1 MTELITEERAD
12 ELTFPATLPVLPLKD
27 TVVFPGFPTPLAIG
41 QERSIKLVEDVV
53 SGDRV
58 LALVTV
64 KNEEAEQPGSDDL
77 YRVGTAAVIHKMI
90 KVPDGT
96 LRILVEGTRRVGLD
110 HVVQEDPYLVGEF
123 AELPDEL
130 EESKEVEALTRNVQ
144 NLFGRVIGLVP
155 YLPEEL
161 QIAAANVE
169 EPSALCNLVASTL
182 RLKTEEKQALLEQ
195 PDVEVRLREIS
206 TILNRELEVFELGSK
221 IQSQVQEE
229 MEKGQRE
236 FFLRQQLKAIQDE
249 LGEGDADQ
257 AELNELRNRFAEM
270 ELPEEVRK
278 SVDRELSRLEKIPSA
293 AAEHGVIRTYLDWL
307 VSLPWNKVTEDNL
320 DLDNARAVLDEDH
333 YDLEKVKERILEH
346 LAVSKLKND
355 LSGPI
360 LCFVG
365 PPGVGKTSLGQS
377 IARAL
382 GRKFARLSVGGVRD
396 EAEIRGHR
404 RTYIGAMPGAIIR
417 TLRDAESINPVL
429 LIDEIDK
436 MGTDYRGDPA
446 SAMLEVLDPEQNKHF
461 RDHYLDLPFD
471 LSKVLFICTAN
482 TLDTIPGPLLDRMDV
497 IPLSGY
503 TEDEKFGIA
512 KRYLVPKQFE
522 AHGLGAG
529 RVAVSDR
536 ALRLI
541 IREYTR
547 EAGVRNLE
555 RRLADV
561 LRKAARQIAEG
572 KTRAKTLRI
581 DERRVR
587 RWLGPRRFEG
597 EVRKRTSD
605 PGVATGL
612 AFTAVGGDV
621 LFFEATAYPGKG
633 RLTITGQLGDVMQ
646 ESAQA
651 ALSWVRAHAKQL
663 GLDPEWFRE
672 HDVHLHVPAGAVP
685 KDGPSAGITMAT
697 AIASLVRSQP
707 VSDDVGMTG
716 EITLTGQVLPI
727 GGIRE
732 KSLAA
737 QRAGLKRVI
746 MPRENEP
753 DLAEL
758 PPETKRELEFILVDS
773 IDQVFDAA
781 FDGKAEGRTKPV
793 PVKEKAAAQAG
804 QQLGSVGLD
813 PKAGVGRPSGQS
825 PAGL

>member
-1 MTELITEERAD
+1 MSESLVDLEERQD
-12 ELTFPATLPVLPLKD
+12 ELAFPATLPVLPLKD
-27 TVVFPGFPTPLAIG
+27 TVVFPESVTPLAIG

-53 SGDRV
+53 SGERV

-64 KNEEAEQPGSDDL
+64 KDAETEQPGWNDL
-77 YRVGTAAVIHKMI
+77 YRVGTAAVVHKMI

-96 LRILVEGTRRVGLD
+96 LRILVQGARRIALD
-110 HVVQEDPYLVGEF
+110 REVTDEPYLVGEF
-123 AELPDEL
+123 VERPDEL
-130 EESKEVEALTRNVQ
+130 EETPEVEALTRNVQ
-144 NLFGRVIGLVP
+144 NLFARVIGLVP

-161 QIAAANVE
+161 QLAAANVDD
-169 EPSALCNLVASTL
+169 PSALCNLVASTL
-182 RLKTEEKQALLEQ
+182 RLKTAEKQELLELT
-195 PDVEVRLREIS
+195 DVEARLREVS
-206 TILNRELEVFELGSK
+206 AILNRELEVFELGSK

-257 AELNELRNRFAEM
+257 AEVNELRSRLE
-270 ELPEEVRK
+270 ELDLPEDARK
-278 SVDRELSRLEKIPSA
+278 AADRELGRLEKLPSA
-293 AAEHGVIRTYLDWL
+293 AAEYGVIRTYLDWL
-307 VSLPWNKVTEDNL
+307 ASLPWGKTTEDNL
-320 DLDNARAVLDEDH
+320 DLEHARKVLDEDH
-333 YDLEKVKERILEH
+333 FDLEKVKDRILEH

-377 IARAL
+377 IGRAL

-404 RTYIGAMPGAIIR
+404 RTYIGAMPGTIIR
-417 TLRDAESINPVL
+417 TLRDAESMNPVM

-436 MGTDYRGDPA
+436 MGADFRGDPA
-446 SAMLEVLDPEQNKHF
+446 SAMLEVLDPEQNKTF

-482 TLDTIPGPLLDRMDV
+482 TLDTIPSPLLDRMDV
-497 IPLSGY
+497 ISLSGY

-512 KRYLVPKQFE
+512 KRYLLPKQLE
-522 AHGLGAG
+522 AHGLDRD
-529 RVAVSDR
+529 RVRFTDN

-561 LRKAARQIAEG
+561 LRKGARQIAEG

-587 RWLGPRRFEG
+587 SWLGPRRFEG

-612 AFTAVGGDV
+612 AFTAVGGDI

-651 ALSWVRAHAKQL
+651 ALSWVRAHAEQL
-663 GLDPEWFRE
+663 GLDPSWFTE

-697 AIASLVRSQP
+697 AIASLVRNQP
-707 VSDDVGMTG
+707 VSEDVGMTG

-732 KSLAA
+732 KALAA

-746 MPRENEP
+746 IPKDNEP

-758 PPETKRELEFILVDS
+758 PAETRRELEFVPVSS
-773 IDQVFDAA
+773 IDEVLEAAFDAA
-781 FDGKAEGRTKPV
+781 PRRPDRQVNLKVASSSS
-793 PVKEKAAAQAG
+793 QAR
-804 QQLGSVGLD
+804 V
-813 PKAGVGRPSGQS
+813 S
-825 PAGL
+825 PPRS